1 MCDGKIQDVKF
12 KIIEHVNGWRSME
25 DYENMTFQMTYKQQ
39 PSSFRTQN
47 HMYGCKIHRI
57 LVRTVFFCYV
67 YFPFLLFMEEIL
79 HQLGALGIYVL
90 NNCIF
95 AISTNP
101 SYLAFRI

>member
-1 MCDGKIQDVKF
+1 MKYRVCDGKIQDVKF
-12 KIIEHVNGWRSME
+12 KMIEHVNGWRSME
-25 DYENMTFQMTYKQQ
+25 DHSDDIQMICKQQ
-39 PSSFRTQN
+39 TASFRIQN

-57 LVRTVFFCYV
+57 LVMTVFFCYV

-95 AISTNP
+95 ANR